1 MSRDVRRSTSKQ
13 HKRYRAALVGLGAM
27 GRRHA
32 RVLCS
37 LPERFEV
44 IGAYDERAD
53 RCSGPGLHAL
63 GTEAE
68 AIERADV
75 LVVATPNAAH
85 AATAARALAAGRHVL
100 VEKPL
105 CALAAEAR
113 ALEALARGP
122 ARLFV
127 GHSERFN
134 PVIRALG
141 RLVRSEPVVAIDLL
155 RVGPTRPTG
164 CGVLVNLCVHDLD
177 LAAYLGG
184 GEVTLR
190 GAAGASVSDEAG
202 EDLAHVLLAT
212 PSGAAAH
219 VYVDRTFPERRRWI
233 TLTTASWIYE
243 GDLLAC
249 RLVRTARDTGVRTEV
264 PLPLG
269 EPLVAQA
276 VALADALDGVPSRE
290 IATAADGM
298 RAVVLA
304 ERAAADCLRAA
315 AAHPQAFRAAEKL

>member
-1 MSRDVRRSTSKQ
+1 V
-13 HKRYRAALVGLGAM
+13 ALVGLGAM

-44 IGAYDERAD
+44 VGVYDERAD
-53 RCSGPGLHAL
+53 RRSGPGLVAL
-63 GTEAE
+63 GSESE
-68 AIERADV
+68 AIARADV

-85 AATAARALAAGRHVL
+85 AATATHALAAGRHVL

-105 CALAAEAR
+105 CAIAAEAR
-113 ALEALARGP
+113 ALEALSRGP

-134 PVIRALG
+134 PVIR
-141 RLVRSEPVVAIDLL
+141 
-155 RVGPTRPTG
+155 G
-164 CGVLVNLCVHDLD
+164 CGVLVNLGVHDLD

-184 GEVTLR
+184 GEMALR
-190 GAAGASVSDEAG
+190 GAAGASVSDEPG
-202 EDLAHVLLAT
+202 EDLAHVLLT
-212 PSGAAAH
+212 TSSGAVAH
-219 VYVDRTFPERRRWI
+219 IYVDRTFPERRRWI
-233 TLTTASWIYE
+233 TLTTAGWTYE

-304 ERAAADCLRAA
+304 ERAAVDCVGTPAIAA
-315 AAHPQAFRAAEKL
+315 PPAFRAAEKL